1 MDPELEGGGAAV
13 VKEPSAGNPAGRRL
27 RRLETAS
34 VATGLTADLLARVV
48 AVAKRAC
55 TIRPADSAHS
65 DHGALPDPALRGAAL
80 LKAAAPARRQGRAK
94 AGPRPGRGR
103 AGSTVTR

>member
-13 VKEPSAGNPAGRRL
+13 VKEPSAAGRRL

-55 TIRPADSAHS
+55 TIQPANSAHS

-80 LKAAAPARRQGRAK
+80 LKAAPPARTGQGRAK
-94 AGPRPGRGR
+94 AGQGTGRVDR
-103 AGSTVTR
+103 HALTT